1 MSLKLERFAEK
12 RLSQH
17 QCVKMDQGARSRG
30 HCGEA
35 FPTTFVFLSRCR
47 WCGDVFFL
55 FLRVFLCC
63 CALVFNVKIY
73 EQILRKHY
81 GSRDFSKSTFALFI
95 FLRLGPLTTR
105 RVCCERVQ
113 TMSNSQKHFLSA
125 LSKSCFEID
134 IVSPSSLTATARNL
148 SCTSGLSWGCGFH

>member
-1 MSLKLERFAEK
+1 LSLKLERFVEK

-47 WCGDVFFL
+47 WCGDVSFFASL
-55 FLRVFLCC
+55 LVLLRTRVQCVLVKKHIRAIFAQTLRV
-63 CALVFNVKIY
+63 ALF
-73 EQILRKHY
+73 
-81 GSRDFSKSTFALFI
+81 FKSAFALFI

-105 RVCCERVQ
+105 RVFCERVQ

-125 LSKSCFEID
+125 HFPNHVLRYTSC
-134 IVSPSSLTATARNL
+134 LTQA
-148 SCTSGLSWGCGFH
+148 

>member
-1 MSLKLERFAEK
+1 MSLKLERFVEK

-47 WCGDVFFL
+47 WCGDVSFFICTSL
-55 FLRVFLCC
+55 LVLLRARVQCEQYMSNF
-63 CALVFNVKIY
+63 CANITGRTIF
-73 EQILRKHY
+73 
-81 GSRDFSKSTFALFI
+81 KSAFALFI

-105 RVCCERVQ
+105 RVFCERVQ

-125 LSKSCFEID
+125 HFPNHVLRYTSC
-134 IVSPSSLTATARNL
+134 LTQA
-148 SCTSGLSWGCGFH
+148 